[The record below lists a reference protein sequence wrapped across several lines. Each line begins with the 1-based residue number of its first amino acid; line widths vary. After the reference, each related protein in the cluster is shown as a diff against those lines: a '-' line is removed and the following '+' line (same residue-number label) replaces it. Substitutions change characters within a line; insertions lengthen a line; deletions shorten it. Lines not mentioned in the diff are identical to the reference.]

1 MENEHE
7 FQNDTENKVY
17 DKEKENI
24 MTGKRIVTNILAFVG
39 FVSICSLVGI
49 KVLGET
55 VKGIIKD

>member
-7 FQNDTENKVY
+7 FQESENAAENKT
-17 DKEKENI
+17 KEDIN
-24 MTGKRIVTNILAFVG
+24 TGKKIVTNVLAFVG
-39 FVSICSLVGI
+39 FVSICALVGI